1 MKKTLLILLTLLVG
15 QSMNAY
21 DGVAKLFTE
30 EKGEIFN
37 SLSLVARYDLLNNY
51 GKDTKAEQLNGLQTS
66 ESHILKLTHDYM
78 LIATSQ
84 GGRVEMKLLP
94 KSKKDTV
101 LAVIETVVTPYKDSR
116 ISFYDMNWNQLSTDK
131 FITVP
136 TIDDF
141 INEKAPRQLV
151 EELKSLVYF
160 AMIELTFEDETLI
173 AKCYLEDFF
182 MGENFARYAPIV
194 TNRVVYS
201 IKKAKFKKEKP
212 KH

>member
-1 MKKTLLILLTLLVG
+1 MKKTLLILVTLLVG
-15 QSMNAY
+15 QTMSAY

-37 SLSLVARYDLLNNY
+37 TLSLVARYDLLNNY
-51 GKDTKAEQLNGLQTS
+51 GKETKAEQVNGLQTS
-66 ESHILKLTHDYM
+66 ESHILKLSHDYM
-78 LIATSQ
+78 LIATSA

-101 LAVIETVVTPYKDSR
+101 LAVIETVITPYKDSR
-116 ISFYDMNWNQLSTDK
+116 ISFYDMNWNQLPTEK

-141 INEKAPRQLV
+141 INAKASKQLA

-160 AMIELTFEDETLI
+160 AMIELTFEDETLV
-173 AKCYLEDFF
+173 ATCNLEDFYL
-182 MGENFARYAPIV
+182 GENFSRYAPIV
-194 TNRVVYS
+194 MDRVVYN

-212 KH
+212 KN